1 MICSDQ
7 SPIQRERESVCV
19 CVFRMTKEIRSDVV
33 KERRERDRREK
44 EEEKLR
50 R

>member
-7 SPIQRERESVCV
+7 SPIQREREREGET
-19 CVFRMTKEIRSDVV
+19 VFHMTKEIRSDVV

-50 R
+50 W